1 MRWIASTCVL
11 ATDRSAAISRR
22 RAIDLMILRNIGAVL
37 IGPRPLEG
45 AGGVALLAL
54 RAESARVH
62 VVLRV
67 AGTAHHGRLCAAQRL
82 FMALHATDV

>member
-1 MRWIASTCVL
+1 ML
-11 ATDRSAAISRR
+11 ATDRSAAINRR
-22 RAIDLMILRNIGAVL
+22 RAIDLMIPRNIGAVL

-54 RAESARVH
+54 WAESPRVH

-67 AGTAHHGRLCAAQRL
+67 AGTAHHGWLRGAQWL
-82 FMALHATDV
+82 YMALRATDV

>member
-1 MRWIASTCVL
+1 VL

-22 RAIDLMILRNIGAVL
+22 RAIDLMIPRNIGAVL

-54 RAESARVH
+54 RAESSRVH
-62 VVLRV
+62 VVFRMT
-67 AGTAHHGRLCAAQRL
+67 GTAHHGRLGGAQWL
-82 FMALHATDV
+82 FMALRATNV